1 MRRRSARR
9 GRIWDKEEAQAVSLA
24 LYRFNTVSQAPRQLP
39 SPQASIP
46 SLSSPI
52 SLKTNAQP
60 QIRRKQRAQAPHKR
74 RQPCTTLSSRA
85 QIQVGTEGIRTQA
98 TYNPPTPSLS
108 SQNGLQPLAQPPK
121 IKARTFCYP
130 STPSPSSFNSL
141 DQPRTP
147 RKARA
152 PYAPPQLSGSSG
164 SSLHGTAEP
173 QIQLPTRRC
182 IFRTKAS
189 HLFSALAA
197 CLLRRNAGSASL
209 DLIGALNVRSVSFI
223 CLATGR
229 WHMLILLHL
238 YITASIEVPTSIAR
252 PPCTDFRN
260 SAA

>member
-173 QIQLPTRRC
+173 QIQLVVGKSIQTEP
-182 IFRTKAS
+182 
-189 HLFSALAA
+189 
-197 CLLRRNAGSASL
+197 AG
-209 DLIGALNVRSVSFI
+209 
-223 CLATGR
+223 
-229 WHMLILLHL
+229 
-238 YITASIEVPTSIAR
+238 
-252 PPCTDFRN
+252 
-260 SAA
+260 